1 MFKVQRMSKLL
12 IAASKD
18 QLDPI
23 VRELYRYN
31 VFHIED
37 FVEQEAEGYEGFKI
51 GKPMSGASGISSELI
66 RIRSLSNMTGVS
78 ADSVERGALREAGS
92 LHKSI
97 GEELPAIEKEILA
110 LVSKRNDLES
120 KVREFDQKIAELT
133 PFAAFPLDLSLLSGY
148 DSFSVIA
155 GHIPSDVEL
164 PVPCEK
170 FFTGDVTGNL
180 LVAVVPQSAYSEAE
194 NFLADN
200 GLTSLP
206 VPKESGDAKSL
217 IQTYTHEKA
226 RLETEIGEISG
237 QIAAQKS
244 KHASFLVACDELLTA
259 DVERAEAPLRFAT
272 TDQTFVAEGWIPS
285 DKAQSLI
292 ADLERVTDGKVC
304 VTEQEIDYEKDI
316 VPIEYDNPD
325 FSKPAEA
332 LMDIYSRP
340 QYTEFDPTLL
350 LAIVFPIFFGFILG
364 DVAYGLVLL
373 IMSIWLRKLVKDSI
387 AGNQLLDVL
396 RNASIM
402 SIVFGF
408 LYSEFLGFALPWNP
422 IIMSRHFNIGAAH
435 GSGHGPDA
443 ILLLIVT
450 AWVGILHITLGRII
464 HMRNAYVQYHPG
476 SHRSKVMFAQLGW
489 IMVMWGIL
497 FLIWTIAPIPLMPD
511 LTAAPLM
518 AGFNI
523 FAFIGAVLIVAGVI
537 GIGRESALELMELPT
552 IISHVLSYTR
562 LAAVGLSSVAI
573 AAVVNFIAIGMMIEP
588 ALANFEILSIVM
600 IVVGII
606 VFLIGHILNTAL
618 GLLGGGLHSIRLHY
632 VEFFTKFYQGGGK
645 KYEPFG
651 IIRKFTEEQ

>member
-51 GKPMSGASGISSELI
+51 GKPMPKASAISTELI
-66 RIRSLSNMTGVS
+66 RIRSLSNATGIS
-78 ADSVERGALREAGS
+78 PDSVERGALQKSAS
-92 LHKSI
+92 LRKSI
-97 GEELPAIEKEILA
+97 GEELPAIEKEITA
-110 LVSKRNDLES
+110 LTGRRNDLES
-120 KVREFDQKIAELT
+120 QIREIEQKITELT
-133 PFAAFPLDLSLLSGY
+133 PFAAFPEDLSLLSGY
-148 DSFSVIA
+148 EDFMAIA
-155 GHIPSDVEL
+155 GHISEDVDL
-164 PVPCEK
+164 PVPSEK
-170 FFTGDVTGNL
+170 FFTGEVSGNL
-180 LVAVVPQSAYSEAE
+180 LVAVVPKSAYSEAE

-200 GLTSLP
+200 GLQSLP
-206 VPKESGDAKSL
+206 IPKEEGIAQSRIES
-217 IQTYTHEKA
+217 YTHEKA
-226 RLETEIGEISG
+226 RLEKEIGEISE
-237 QIAAQKS
+237 QITAQKS

-272 TDQTFVAEGWIPS
+272 TEQTFVAEGWIPS
-285 DKAQSLI
+285 NKAQSLI
-292 ADLERVTDGKVC
+292 ADLEKATDGKIC
-304 VTEQEIDYEKDI
+304 VVEEEIDYEKDI

-350 LAIVFPIFFGFILG
+350 MAIVFPVFFGFILG
-364 DVAYGLVLL
+364 DIAYGLVLL
-373 IMSIWLRKLVKDSI
+373 ILSIGLRKLVKDSM

-402 SIVFGF
+402 SIIFGF
-408 LYSEFLGFALPWNP
+408 LYSEFLGFGCPWEP
-422 IIMSRHFNIGAAH
+422 LIMSRHFNIGAAH
-435 GSGHGPDA
+435 AGGHGPDA

-450 AWVGILHITLGRII
+450 AWIGILHITLGRAI
-464 HMRNAYVQYHPG
+464 HMRNAYVQLHPG
-476 SHRSKVMFAQLGW
+476 SHRSKVMFAQFGW
-489 IMVMWGIL
+489 IIVMWGIL
-497 FLIWTIAPIPLMPD
+497 FLIWTIAPIPMMPD
-511 LTAAPLM
+511 LTSAPLV
-518 AGFNI
+518 AGYNI
-523 FAFIGAVLIVAGVI
+523 FAFVGALLIVIGVI

-588 ALANFEILSIVM
+588 GLAELSIVGIIM
-600 IVVGII
+600 IVVGIL

-651 IIRKFTEEQ
+651 IIRKFTEE

>member
-23 VRELYRYN
+23 VRELYRHN

-51 GKPMSGASGISSELI
+51 GKPMAQASKISTELI
-66 RIRSLSNMTGVS
+66 RIRSLSTMTGVS
-78 ADSVERGALREAGS
+78 PGDIERGALREAGS
-92 LHKSI
+92 LQKSI
-97 GEELPAIEKEILA
+97 ADELPAIEKEISA
-110 LVSKRNDLES
+110 LVNKRNDLES
-120 KVREFDQKIAELT
+120 KVRECDQKIAELT

-148 DSFSVIA
+148 DGFLAIA
-155 GHIPSDVEL
+155 GHIPQDVEL
-164 PVPCEK
+164 PVACEK
-170 FFTGDVTGNL
+170 FFTGEVSGNL
-180 LVAVVPQSAYSEAE
+180 IVVIVPKSLQSQAE

-206 VPKESGDAKSL
+206 VPDETGDAQGRIES
-217 IQTYTHEKA
+217 YTHEKA
-226 RLETEIGEISG
+226 ALEEEIGKIKEH
-237 QIAAQKS
+237 IAAQKS
-244 KHASFLVACDELLTA
+244 KHESFLVACEELLMA

-272 TDQTFVAEGWIPS
+272 TDQTFVAEGWVPS
-285 DKAQSLI
+285 DTVESLK
-292 ADLERVTDGKVC
+292 ADLEKATGGKVC
-304 VTEQEIDYEKDI
+304 ITEQEIDYEKDK

-350 LAIVFPIFFGFILG
+350 MAIVFPIFFGFILG
-364 DVAYGLVLL
+364 DIAYGLVLL
-373 IMSIWLRKLVKDSI
+373 ILSIWLRKLVKDSV

-396 RNASIM
+396 RNASAM
-402 SIVFGF
+402 SIIFGF
-408 LYSEFLGFALPWNP
+408 LYSEFLGFACPWEP
-422 IIMSRHFNIGAAH
+422 LIMSRHFNIGAAH
-435 GSGHGPDA
+435 AGGHGPDA

-450 AWVGILHITLGRII
+450 AWIGILHITLGRAI
-464 HMRNAYVQYHPG
+464 HMRNAYVELHPG
-476 SHRSKVMFAQLGW
+476 THRSKVLFAQFGW
-489 IMVMWGIL
+489 ILVMWGIL
-497 FLIWTIAPIPLMPD
+497 CLIWTIAPIPMMPD
-511 LTAAPLM
+511 FTGAPLL
-518 AGFNI
+518 AGFNV
-523 FAFIGAVLIVAGVI
+523 FAFIGAVLIVTGVI

-588 ALANFEILSIVM
+588 ALADLSIVGIVM
-600 IVVGII
+600 IVVGIF

-651 IIRKFTEEQ
+651 IIRKFTEE